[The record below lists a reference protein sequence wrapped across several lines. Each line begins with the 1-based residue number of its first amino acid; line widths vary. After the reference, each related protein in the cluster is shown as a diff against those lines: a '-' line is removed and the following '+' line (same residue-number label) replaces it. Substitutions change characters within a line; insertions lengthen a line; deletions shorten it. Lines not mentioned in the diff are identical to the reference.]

1 MKNKSLEGRC
11 ICGQVKYKLTE
22 KPLFT
27 QACHCKDCKIL
38 TGSSYVVNSSVIE
51 NTLFI
56 EGEITSSVELRGGSG
71 APCKVYFCAKCGTYM
86 YTDYS
91 SAVGRLN
98 VRTKTLNDSNQFPPQ
113 VHIFIKDKDPW
124 LNLKDNVICFEKMY
138 DPKKTWP
145 KESLERYKAFLQN
158 NSTRNN

>member
-1 MKNKSLEGRC
+1 MKNKSLEGKC

-56 EGEITSSVELRGGSG
+56 EGEITSSVELKGGSG

-113 VHIFIKDKDPW
+113 VHIFTKDKDPW

-138 DPKKTWP
+138 DPKKTRP
-145 KESLERYKAFLQN
+145 KESL
-158 NSTRNN
+158 TRHKEYIDSKL

>member
-1 MKNKSLEGRC
+1 MKNKILTGGC
-11 ICGQVKYKLTE
+11 ICGEVKYKLTE
-22 KPLFT
+22 APLFT

-138 DPKKTWP
+138 DPKTTWP
-145 KESLERYKAFLQN
+145 KESIERYRMFLQN
-158 NSTRNN
+158 NSTENN